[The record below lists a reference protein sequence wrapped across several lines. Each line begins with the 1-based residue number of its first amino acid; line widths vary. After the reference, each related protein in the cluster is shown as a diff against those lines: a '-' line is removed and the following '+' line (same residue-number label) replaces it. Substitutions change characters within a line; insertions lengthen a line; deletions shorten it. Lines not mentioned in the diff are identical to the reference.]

1 MRKSPYRPRCLAAL
15 LVLCA
20 GSTLADTQ
28 QIVSTL
34 CVACHGEGGNS
45 TVPTFP
51 RLAGLQ
57 VEYLTKQL
65 TDFMSGKRK
74 SDVMAPM
81 IAQIKSD
88 DIAGLAAYFSTQ
100 PPARGQS
107 ADAQRAAAGKLI
119 YDDGNTS
126 SGLPA
131 CTGCHQAGGAGNE
144 RYPRLAGQHAA
155 YTQAQMQQFKAGT
168 RNNDKARVMRA
179 VAERMSEDEMAA
191 VADYLAGL

>member
-57 VEYLTKQL
+57 AEYLAKQL

-81 IAQIKSD
+81 IAQIKND
-88 DIAGLAAYFSTQ
+88 DIAGLAAYFAAQT
-100 PPARGQS
+100 PARGI
-107 ADAQRAAAGKLI
+107 AGDAQRAAAGKLI
-119 YDDGNTS
+119 FDDGNTS

-144 RYPRLAGQHAA
+144 RYPRLAGQHAP
-155 YTQAQMQQFKAGT
+155 YTLAQMQQFKAGT
-168 RNNDKARVMRA
+168 RSNDKARVMRS

-191 VADYLAGL
+191 VAEYLAGL